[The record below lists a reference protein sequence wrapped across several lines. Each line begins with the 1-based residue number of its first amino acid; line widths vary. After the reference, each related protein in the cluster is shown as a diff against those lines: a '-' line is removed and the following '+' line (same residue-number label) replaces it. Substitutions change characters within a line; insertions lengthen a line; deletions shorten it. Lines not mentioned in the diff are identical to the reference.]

1 MVISFLGLGNTDLHG
16 MTSGYQATVVP
27 GNKALDRIYTGR
39 VQEPI
44 KANIVVRIQGPIKA
58 KIMVSIQ
65 GLIKAKIRVSSSKPT
80 TSSSSWRASLQTGIS
95 STQWLW
101 TTQRL
106 PLERTNLKCGTTCT
120 RFLGWSTAPSA
131 NSTTGCTW
139 GTIHQIS
146 AEGEN
151 SPFGHASIT
160 ILSIFCKENRFLNA
174 T

>member
-1 MVISFLGLGNTDLHG
+1 MVISFLGLGNTDLRG
-16 MTSGYQATVVP
+16 MTSGYQTTVVL
-27 GNKALDRIYTGR
+27 GNKALDRIYIGR
-39 VQEPI
+39 IQEPI
-44 KANIVVRIQGPIKA
+44 KANIVVRIQGPTKA
-58 KIMVSIQ
+58 KI
-65 GLIKAKIRVSSSKPT
+65 KVSSSKPT
-80 TSSSSWRASLQTGIS
+80 ISSSSWRASLQTGIS

-101 TTQRL
+101 TTPRL

-120 RFLGWSTAPSA
+120 QSLGWSTAPSA

-146 AEGEN
+146 AEGKN

-160 ILSIFCKENRFLNA
+160 TPSIYCKENRFLNA